1 MNRLIRV
8 IVFVGL
14 FAAQTSAAPL
24 AFEVASV
31 RVNPSPGRGL
41 GPGLGPVQFSRDG
54 LTMRGVSLWV
64 MVRWA
69 YGIGNYQISGGD
81 SMQMPPFV

>member
-14 FAAQTSAAPL
+14 FAAQTSAAAP

-31 RVNPSPGRGL
+31 RVNPNAGRGL
-41 GPGLGPVQFSRDG
+41 GPGRGWGRFSF
-54 LTMRGVSLWV
+54 RGT
-64 MVRWA
+64 A
-69 YGIGNYQISGGD
+69 
-81 SMQMPPFV
+81 